1 MLTVEVPQKESS
13 EFCMAIKST
22 NSRSSGR
29 AVMEEETAERRQ
41 AELDFVAS
49 AYGEEEAWVVE
60 KATGY
65 HVKRRLALAAS
76 SSSELGPAENCI
88 LTLSMPE
95 GYPVDEDAPLGVEAH
110 LCTDSSSSSPDL
122 RKTAI
127 NALSSLVTE
136 CRRVAWDHAGGEAVF
151 AVLARADEWVTAD
164 WIDIVETVNV
174 DTNDVAPTD
183 LATKQE
189 NDVGGLVLGRR
200 LIHSHHII
208 APSKRKAIVELAQHY
223 NIGGCY
229 KYGWPGIIV
238 IEGEEADCISYV
250 EEIRTLRWQHLVVRG
265 EQHVPVK
272 DRKELEE
279 ARSLPNKMQDLGGDM
294 SVIAKQCKE
303 TGLEELFLTSM
314 KIYCHDEGKEDRI
327 GAKISNSV
335 DTNTH
340 HWRYGA
346 LCHVDHMND
355 AKQYRKWLR
364 KAAAVAGCTLQIKI
378 CDATAK
384 KPIIIVSVVGEDEND
399 VKKFMKRWRTSRVDV
414 DSAGRPC
421 LERMMTVLIEG
432 PLDWEKNFSSMDGVG
447 EDIMAHLDCSD
458 KEEKLIVSETC
469 LTQIVRAIGGA
480 SWSDEFVSM
489 MSSRR

>member
-1 MLTVEVPQKESS
+1 M
-13 EFCMAIKST
+13 
-22 NSRSSGR
+22 
-29 AVMEEETAERRQ
+29 
-41 AELDFVAS
+41 
-49 AYGEEEAWVVE
+49 
-60 KATGY
+60 
-65 HVKRRLALAAS
+65 
-76 SSSELGPAENCI
+76 
-88 LTLSMPE
+88 
-95 GYPVDEDAPLGVEAH
+95 
-110 LCTDSSSSSPDL
+110 
-122 RKTAI
+122 
-127 NALSSLVTE
+127 
-136 CRRVAWDHAGGEAVF
+136 F

-164 WIDIVETVNV
+164 WIDIVVTVNV

>member
-1 MLTVEVPQKESS
+1 
-13 EFCMAIKST
+13 MA
-22 NSRSSGR
+22 
-29 AVMEEETAERRQ
+29 EEETAERRQ

-60 KATGY
+60 KATGC

-76 SSSELGPAENCI
+76 SSSELGGAENCI
-88 LTLSMPE
+88 LTISMPE

-110 LCTDSSSSSPDL
+110 LCTDSSLSSPDL

-127 NALSSLVTE
+127 NALSSLISE
-136 CRRVAWDHAGGEAVF
+136 CRRIARDHAGGEAVF
-151 AVLARADEWVTAD
+151 AILARADEWVSAD
-164 WIDIVETVNV
+164 WRDIVETVNA

-189 NDVGGLVLGRR
+189 NVMGGLVLGRR

-229 KYGWPGIIV
+229 KYGWPGIII

-272 DRKELEE
+272 DRKELEK
-279 ARSLPNKMQDLGGDM
+279 ARSLPDKMQDLGDDM

-314 KIYCHDEGKEDRI
+314 KIYRNDEGKEDRI
-327 GAKISNSV
+327 GEKISNSV
-335 DTNTH
+335 DANTH
-340 HWRYGA
+340 QDSYGA

-364 KAAAVAGCTLQIKI
+364 KAAAVAGCTIQIKV

-384 KPIIIVSVVGEDEND
+384 KPIIIVAVVGEGDD
-399 VKKFMKRWRTSRVDV
+399 VKIFMKRWRTSRVDV

-432 PLDWEKNFSSMDGVG
+432 PLDWEKNFSSMDDVG

-458 KEEKLIVSETC
+458 KEEKLNVSESC
-469 LTQIVRAIGGA
+469 LTKIVRAIGGP
-480 SWSDEFVSM
+480 SWSNEFVSM
-489 MSSRR
+489 VSSRR

>member
-1 MLTVEVPQKESS
+1 
-13 EFCMAIKST
+13 MA
-22 NSRSSGR
+22 
-29 AVMEEETAERRQ
+29 EEETAERRQ

-60 KATGY
+60 KATGC

-76 SSSELGPAENCI
+76 SSSELGGAENCI
-88 LTLSMPE
+88 LTISMPE

-127 NALSSLVTE
+127 NALSSLISE
-136 CRRVAWDHAGGEAVF
+136 CRNVARDHAGGEAVF
-151 AVLARADEWVTAD
+151 AVLARADEWVSAD
-164 WIDIVETVNV
+164 WRDIVETVNA
-174 DTNDVAPTD
+174 DTKDVAPTD

-265 EQHVPVK
+265 EQHVPVN
-272 DRKELEE
+272 DRTELEK
-279 ARSLPNKMQDLGGDM
+279 ARMLPNKMQDLGDDM

-303 TGLEELFLTSM
+303 TDLEELFLTSM
-314 KIYCHDEGKEDRI
+314 KIYRNEEGKEDRI
-327 GAKISNSV
+327 GEKISNSV
-335 DTNTH
+335 DANNH

-364 KAAAVAGCTLQIKI
+364 KAAAVAGSAIQIKV

-384 KPIIIVSVVGEDEND
+384 KPIIIVAVVGEEDD
-399 VKKFMKRWRTSRVDV
+399 VKRFMKRWRTSRVDV

-432 PLDWEKNFSSMDGVG
+432 PLDWEKNFSSMDDVG

-458 KEEKLIVSETC
+458 KEEKLNVSEAC
-469 LTQIVRAIGGA
+469 LTQIVRAIGGP
-480 SWSDEFVSM
+480 SWSNEFVSM